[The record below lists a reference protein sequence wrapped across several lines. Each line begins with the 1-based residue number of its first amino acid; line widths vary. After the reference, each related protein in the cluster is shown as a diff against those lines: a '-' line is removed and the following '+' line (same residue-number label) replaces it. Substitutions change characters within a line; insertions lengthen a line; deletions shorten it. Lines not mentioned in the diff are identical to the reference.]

1 MAQPETEARPPPCP
15 NQWYIA
21 TKMPT
26 RRICRDAL
34 VPNSLTFAIL
44 RDRLNQ
50 KLISL
55 TRSHPLAPR
64 FSSQK
69 TKPKATRNFQCPI
82 LAHHTG
88 EGGVT

>member
-1 MAQPETEARPPPCP
+1 MSKSVVYLAA
-15 NQWYIA
+15 
-21 TKMPT
+21 KMPA
-26 RRICRDAL
+26 RRVCRDAL

-44 RDRLNQ
+44 RDCLNQ

-55 TRSHPLAPR
+55 TRSHLLASR

-82 LAHHTG
+82 LAHHTE
-88 EGGVT
+88 EGRVT